1 MQRRAA
7 AVYGVFFLVIAIGS
21 AAMIGAAS
29 APAAVS
35 DPDHRLSNGD
45 EVTIAG
51 QSYAVTVEEGGA
63 TLEWHN
69 ESARYTET
77 WENGSDVSFQ
87 GTNYTVSIPNAS
99 DPLQLTL
106 EEVQTLPEDTET
118 TTVNDTEYVVVERD
132 DGARELVPTGE
143 YLVQTQGEPER
154 RELVEGQA
162 YDYRGNQTTLEAVD
176 NESATLAWTA
186 PRDESMDL
194 AEGDV
199 VELGDR
205 EFVAS
210 FPEAGMLVLDRDVG
224 AYERQQGV
232 IATYHQRINGLWG
245 VSILAGLSAV
255 VLLGLSYLP
264 SRY

>member
-7 AVYGVFFLVIAIGS
+7 AVYGVFLLVVAIGS

-51 QSYAVTVEEGGA
+51 QSYAVTVEEGEA

-77 WENGSDVSFQ
+77 WENGSDVTFQ
-87 GTNYTVSIPNAS
+87 GTNYSVSIPDTS

-106 EEVQTLPEDTET
+106 VEVRTLPEGTET

-132 DGARELVPTGE
+132 DGTRELVPTGE
-143 YLVQTQGEPER
+143 YLAQTQGEPER
-154 RELVEGQA
+154 QELVEGQA
-162 YDYRGNQTTLEAVD
+162 YDYRGNRTTLASVD

-186 PRDESMDL
+186 PRNESMDL

-199 VELGDR
+199 VDLGDR

-210 FPEAGMLVLDRDVG
+210 FPDDRTLVLDRDVQG
-224 AYERQQGV
+224 YERQQGV
-232 IATYHQRINGLWG
+232 IATYHERISGLWG
-245 VSILAGLSAV
+245 VSILAGLAAV
-255 VLLGLSYLP
+255 LVLGLSYLP